1 MAEHNKVVVHY
12 LDGTTKSGTTLDFY
26 PNRPSFHFEPEGG
39 VPTEVFTKTLKAVF
53 FVKDFRGNPAR
64 ENIPGFLTA
73 PAETS
78 QGRKVAVRFRD
89 GELLCGY
96 TLSFSPSRDGFMLFP
111 ADSAGN
117 NIRVLVMRAAT
128 LEVRVGA
135 AAEALAE
142 TVQKERKAS

>member
-26 PNRPSFHFEPEGG
+26 PNRPSFHFQPEGETP
-39 VPTEVFTKTLKAVF
+39 VEVFCKTLKAVF
-53 FVKDFRGNPAR
+53 FVKDFRGNPRR
-64 ENIPGFLTA
+64 EDIPGFIAA

-78 QGRKVAVRFRD
+78 QGRKVAVRFKD

-96 TLSFSPSRDGFMLFP
+96 TLAFSPSRDGFMLFP
-111 ADSAGN
+111 ADSQGN

-128 LEVRVGA
+128 TEIKIGA
-135 AAEALAE
+135 AAEALA
-142 TVQKERKAS
+142 TSVTRKAG